1 MSNSTPRAALPPLPD
16 FEQVIYEKT
25 RRFIP
30 EDALQAIA
38 EQVEQIRR
46 ETVQACAAKVS
57 AEDDPDPGYDEWD
70 RGYSAGIKFAV
81 SAILYLLKEPKE

>member
-30 EDALQAIA
+30 DDALQAIA

-46 ETVQACAAKVS
+46 ETVQACAAMCE
-57 AEDDPDPGYDEWD
+57 AQEGD
-70 RGYSAGIKFAV
+70 RILKAV
-81 SAILYLLKEPKE
+81 AKGCAAAILALLPVKDQS